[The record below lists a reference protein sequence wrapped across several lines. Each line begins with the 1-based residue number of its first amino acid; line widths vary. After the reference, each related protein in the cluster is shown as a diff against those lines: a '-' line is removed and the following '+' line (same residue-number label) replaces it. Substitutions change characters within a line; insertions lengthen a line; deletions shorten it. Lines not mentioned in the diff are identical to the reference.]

1 VGAERELTTVLLVH
15 PDAAFHEVVSG
26 TLGDEFRVV
35 AAAAVARAL
44 TLFERHR
51 PAVVVLESDL
61 GDQRAEDVF
70 AEMKGREAELRAV
83 FFADADDPKRALRLA
98 ELGTVLPKRRD
109 VERLRVAL
117 RNAVR
122 FRALSEDVARLKDDA
137 ARAGTTTARREQE
150 EGAGPRSKRGLTPT
164 GVPVTAPK
172 RSMSSADLEA
182 VKMPD
187 ASTRI
192 EGEGPQSRTTPTP
205 TPEDDKR
212 GRR

>member
-1 VGAERELTTVLLVH
+1 MLLVH

-26 TLGDEFRVV
+26 TLGEEFRVV
-35 AAAAVARAL
+35 AATTGARAL

-61 GDQRAEDVF
+61 GDQRAEDLF
-70 AEMKGREAELRAV
+70 AEMKGREAELRVV

-109 VERLRVAL
+109 VERLRAAL

-150 EGAGPRSKRGLTPT
+150 EAAAGGPRSKRRPTPT
-164 GVPVTAPK
+164 SGTPAAAPK
-172 RSMSSADLEA
+172 RSPSSADLEA
-182 VKMPD
+182 VRMPD
-187 ASTRI
+187 ASSQVEAGRESLT
-192 EGEGPQSRTTPTP
+192 PQTP
-205 TPEDDKR
+205 DDGDKR